1 MTSRVLP
8 WVAAL
13 VAAATV
19 ALVPV
24 RTAPLVTVRPGAQA
38 PAPGSPSAPQTPAPT
53 PADPDDAAQPV
64 FRSGVKLVLVD
75 VSVTGD
81 GDAPLADLTPGDFE
95 LTEDGVPQTVE
106 QASLV
111 RLDGAPRGNGE
122 ALEIRSQD
130 HALAEAGRDDVRLF
144 AVFMDDYHLGRYP
157 QEMLPLRKA
166 LSEFLG
172 TMMGPLDL
180 VTVMNPIT
188 PLSALEWTRDRARL
202 VRQIKTYEGRNDNF
216 IGRSP
221 LEESQ
226 SLTRNI
232 LRVRSQVVIT
242 ALQALVMHLSGL
254 REGRK
259 TLLVVSQG
267 IPLMFDVSLEPDFQA
282 LLREANRG
290 NVIIHTLDPRG
301 LGQGTFVHSTLHRLA
316 SETGGHAI
324 VNTNDLSR
332 GLEKVVRDASH
343 HYLIGYA
350 PTRELNDGK
359 FHKIAVKVKR
369 KGARTVARRGY
380 WAPSVEEMTPVVATP
395 LEPAVSSALTSLQA
409 RRENRV
415 AHVETGFAPAANG
428 NVRLSAMWRPVPG
441 FRARP
446 ERLKVDVR
454 DQSGAPVAAAEE
466 SLTVDGTGVV
476 HVEVPAGDL
485 LVRFSAAD
493 AAGEIVDR
501 WEVPITVPD
510 LSGTTMAMATP
521 IFVRARTTAAF
532 QALRRGEAGP
542 PSPDREFR
550 PTDLIV
556 VRTTVAD
563 DATPPP
569 SVAAE
574 VLTREGKALATLPA
588 TLANGHYQIDLP
600 LRSLALGEY
609 VLRFTARRGETA
621 AMSTAGFAIIR

>member
-1 MTSRVLP
+1 MRRRVLP
-8 WVAAL
+8 WMAAAL
-13 VAAATV
+13 AAAAI
-19 ALVPV
+19 ALVP
-24 RTAPLVTVRPGAQA
+24 ARPVVSAATA
-38 PAPGSPSAPQTPAPT
+38 PAPPQAAAGQTAPQTP
-53 PADPDDAAQPV
+53 PASEAQPV

-81 GDAPLADLTPGDFE
+81 GDLPLEDLTPADFE
-95 LTEDGVPQTVE
+95 LTEDGVPQQVE
-106 QASLV
+106 QATLV
-111 RLDGAPRGNGE
+111 RLDGAPRSNGE
-122 ALEIRSQD
+122 ALEIRSPE
-130 HALAEAGRDDVRLF
+130 HAIAEAGRDDVRIF
-144 AVFMDDYHLGRYP
+144 AVFMDDYHLGRFP
-157 QEMLPLRKA
+157 QEMLPLRKG
-166 LSEFLG
+166 LTDFLNSL
-172 TMMGPLDL
+172 GPLDL

-188 PLSALEWTRDRARL
+188 PLSALEWTRDKAKL
-202 VRQIKTYEGRNDNF
+202 VRAVRTYEGRNDNF
-216 IGRSP
+216 IGRSA

-226 SLTRNI
+226 GLSRNI
-232 LRVRSQVVIT
+232 FRVRSQVVIT

-267 IPLMFDVSLEPDFQA
+267 IPLMFDVSLEPEFQA

-301 LGQGTFVHSTLHRLA
+301 LGQGTLVHNTLFRLA
-316 SETGGHAI
+316 SETGGQAI

-380 WAPSVEEMTPVVATP
+380 WAPSADEMNTVAPPP
-395 LEPAVSSALTSLQA
+395 LEPAVSSALTNLQS

-415 AHVETGFAPAANG
+415 AHVETGFAPGGNG
-428 NVRLSAMWRPVPG
+428 AVRLSATWRPVPG
-441 FRARP
+441 FKDRP
-446 ERLKVDVR
+446 ETLKVDVR
-454 DQSGAPVAAAEE
+454 DERGGPIAEAENTLAA
-466 SLTVDGTGVV
+466 DGTGVV
-476 HVEVPAGDL
+476 HVEVPPGAV
-485 LVRFSAAD
+485 LVRFSAASASGD
-493 AAGEIVDR
+493 VVDR
-501 WEVPITVPD
+501 WEVPVTVPD
-510 LSGTTMAMATP
+510 LSGTTLAVATP
-521 IFVRARTTAAF
+521 VFVRARTTAAF
-532 QALRRGEAGP
+532 QALRRGEAGT

-556 VRTTVAD
+556 VRTSIAGAGDTP
-563 DATPPP
+563 AT
-569 SVAAE
+569 VAAE

-588 TLANGHYQIDLP
+588 TLTGGQYQVDLP

-609 VLRFTARRGETA
+609 VLRFTATSGGTTA
-621 AMSTAGFAIIR
+621 TGTAGFAIIR

>member
-8 WVAAL
+8 WMAAAL
-13 VAAATV
+13 AAAAL
-19 ALVPV
+19 ALVPAGPTV
-24 RTAPLVTVRPGAQA
+24 SAAAP
-38 PAPGSPSAPQTPAPT
+38 PARPQTPA
-53 PADPDDAAQPV
+53 AAQPPAPAPATEAQPI

-81 GDAPLADLTPGDFE
+81 DDQPLADLTPADFE
-95 LTEDGVPQTVE
+95 LTEDGLPQQVE
-106 QASLV
+106 QATLV
-111 RLDGAPRGNGE
+111 RLDGTPRGNGE
-122 ALEIRSQD
+122 ALEIRSPE

-157 QEMLPLRKA
+157 QEMLPLRKG
-166 LSEFLG
+166 LTDFLG
-172 TMMGPLDL
+172 TMLGPLDL

-188 PLSALEWTRDRARL
+188 PLSALEWTRDKAKL
-202 VRQIKTYEGRNDNF
+202 VRAIRTYEGRNDNF
-216 IGRSP
+216 IGRSA

-226 SLTRNI
+226 GLSRNI
-232 LRVRSQVVIT
+232 FRVRSQVVIT

-267 IPLMFDVSLEPDFQA
+267 IPLMFDVSLEPEFQA

-290 NVIIHTLDPRG
+290 NVIIHTMDPRG
-301 LGQGTFVHSTLHRLA
+301 LGQGTIVHNTLYRLA
-316 SETGGHAI
+316 SETGGQSI
-324 VNTNDLSR
+324 VNTNDLSK
-332 GLEKVVRDASH
+332 GLAKVVRDASH

-380 WAPSVEEMTPVVATP
+380 WAPSPEEMNTVAPAP
-395 LEPAVSSALTSLQA
+395 LEPAVSSALTNLQS

-415 AHVETGFAPAANG
+415 AHVETGFAPGSNG
-428 NVRLSAMWRPVPG
+428 AVRLSATWRPVPG
-441 FRARP
+441 FKDRP

-454 DQSGAPVAAAEE
+454 DERGGPIAEAE
-466 SLTVDGTGVV
+466 DALGSEGTGVV
-476 HVEVPAGDL
+476 HVEVPAGAV
-485 LVRFSAAD
+485 LVRFSAASASGD
-493 AAGEIVDR
+493 VVDR
-501 WEVPITVPD
+501 WELPVTVPD
-510 LSGTTMAMATP
+510 LSGATLAVATP
-521 IFVRARTTAAF
+521 VFVRARTTAAF
-532 QALRRGEAGP
+532 QALRRGEAGT

-556 VRTTVAD
+556 VRTSIAD
-563 DATPPP
+563 SGATPVE
-569 SVAAE
+569 VAAQ

-588 TLANGHYQIDLP
+588 TSSGGQYQVDLP

-609 VLRFTARRGETA
+609 VLRFTATRGDSS

>member
-8 WVAAL
+8 WMAACM
-13 VAAATV
+13 AAATV
-19 ALVPV
+19 TLVAARP
-24 RTAPLVTVRPGAQA
+24 RPLESPTGPAAPQVQT
-38 PAPGSPSAPQTPAPT
+38 PASPSAPQEPPPGET
-53 PADPDDAAQPV
+53 QPV
-64 FRSGVKLVLVD
+64 FRSGVRLVLVD

-81 GDAPLADLTPGDFE
+81 GDEPLAGLEPGDFE
-95 LTEDGVPQTVE
+95 LTEDGIPQTVE
-106 QASLV
+106 QATLV
-111 RLDGAPRGNGE
+111 RLDGAARDNGE
-122 ALEIRSQD
+122 ALAIRSQD
-130 HALAEAGRDDVRLF
+130 HAIAEAGRDDVRLF
-144 AVFMDDYHLGRYP
+144 AVFMDDYHLGRFP

-188 PLSALEWTRDRARL
+188 PLSALAWTRDRAKL
-202 VRQIKTYEGRNDNF
+202 VRDIKTYEGRNDNF
-216 IGRSP
+216 IGRSA

-226 SLTRNI
+226 NLTRNVF
-232 LRVRSQVVIT
+232 RVRSQVVIT

-290 NVIIHTLDPRG
+290 NVMIHTLDPRG
-301 LGQGTFVHSTLHRLA
+301 LGQGTLVHNTLYRLA

-332 GLEKVVRDASH
+332 GLGKVIRDASH

-359 FHKIAVKVKR
+359 FHRIAVKVKR

-380 WAPSVEEMTPVVATP
+380 WAPSAEEMTAVAPVP
-395 LEPAVSSALTSLQA
+395 LEPAVSSALTNLQA

-415 AHVETGFAPAANG
+415 AHVETGFAPGANG
-428 NVRLSAMWRPVPG
+428 AVRLSAMWRPVPG
-441 FRARP
+441 FKDRP
-446 ERLKVDVR
+446 EHLKVDVR
-454 DQSGAPVAAAEE
+454 DEGGGPLAEAE
-466 SLTVDGTGVV
+466 NALSADGTGVV
-476 HVEVPAGDL
+476 HVDVPAGPV
-485 LVRFSAAD
+485 LVRFSAAN
-493 AAGEIVDR
+493 AGGEIVDR
-501 WEVPITVPD
+501 WELPLTVPD
-510 LSGTTMAMATP
+510 LSGTTLAMATP
-521 IFVRARTTAAF
+521 VFVRARTTAAF
-532 QALRRGEAGP
+532 QALRRGESGA

-550 PTDLIV
+550 QTDLVV
-556 VRTTVAD
+556 VRTAVAGGD
-563 DATPPP
+563 SSP
-569 SVAAE
+569 STIAAE
-574 VLTREGKALATLPA
+574 VLTRQGKALATLPA
-588 TLANGHYQIDLP
+588 TLSNGQYQVDLP

-609 VLRFTARRGETA
+609 VLRFTARRGETS

>member
-8 WVAAL
+8 WMAAAL
-13 VAAATV
+13 TAAAV
-19 ALVPV
+19 ALVPA
-24 RTAPLVTVRPGAQA
+24 RSATLAAAPPPAGAQA
-38 PAPGSPSAPQTPAPT
+38 PAPQPQPPAPA
-53 PADPDDAAQPV
+53 PAADTQPV

-81 GDAPLADLTPGDFE
+81 NDQPLADLTPGDFE
-95 LTEDGVPQTVE
+95 LTEDGLAQTVE
-106 QASLV
+106 QVTLV
-111 RLDGAPRGNGE
+111 RLDGTPRGNGE

-130 HALAEAGRDDVRLF
+130 HAIAEAGRDDVRLF

-157 QEMLPLRKA
+157 QEMLPLRKG
-166 LSEFLG
+166 LTDFLG
-172 TMMGPLDL
+172 AMMGPLDL

-188 PLSALEWTRDRARL
+188 PLSGLEWTRDKAKL
-202 VRQIKTYEGRNDNF
+202 VRAIRTYEGRNDNF
-216 IGRSP
+216 IGRSA

-226 SLTRNI
+226 GLSRNI
-232 LRVRSQVVIT
+232 FRVRSQVVIT

-267 IPLMFDVSLEPDFQA
+267 IPLMFDVSLEPEFQA

-301 LGQGTFVHSTLHRLA
+301 LGQGTLVHNTLYRLA

-324 VNTNDLSR
+324 VNTNDLSK

-380 WAPSVEEMTPVVATP
+380 WAPSAEEMTAVAAEP
-395 LEPAVSSALTSLQA
+395 LEPAVSSALTNLQS

-415 AHVETGFAPAANG
+415 AQVETGFAPGSNG
-428 NVRLSAMWRPVPG
+428 AVRLSATWRPVPG
-441 FRARP
+441 FKDRP

-454 DQSGAPVAAAEE
+454 DERGGPIAEAEDALGAE
-466 SLTVDGTGVV
+466 GTGVV
-476 HVEVPAGDL
+476 HVDVPPGAV
-485 LVRFSAAD
+485 LVRFSAASTSGD
-493 AAGEIVDR
+493 VVDR
-501 WEVPITVPD
+501 WEVPVTVPD
-510 LSGTTMAMATP
+510 LSGATLAVATP
-521 IFVRARTTAAF
+521 VFVRARTTAAF
-532 QALRRGEAGP
+532 QALRRGEAGT

-550 PTDLIV
+550 PTDFIV
-556 VRTTVAD
+556 VRTTIAD
-563 DATPPP
+563 NGATPAA
-569 SVAAE
+569 VAAE

-588 TLANGHYQIDLP
+588 TLKGGQYQVDLP

-609 VLRFTARRGETA
+609 VLRFTATRGEA
-621 AMSTAGFAIIR
+621 SALNTAGFAIVR

>member
-8 WVAAL
+8 WMTAAL
-13 VAAATV
+13 AAAAI
-19 ALVPV
+19 ALVPARPTV
-24 RTAPLVTVRPGAQA
+24 SAAP
-38 PAPGSPSAPQTPAPT
+38 SPLPPQTPAPQAPPQT
-53 PADPDDAAQPV
+53 PAPATEAQPV

-75 VSVTGD
+75 VSVTAD
-81 GDAPLADLTPGDFE
+81 GDQPLADLTPADFE
-95 LTEDGVPQTVE
+95 LTEDGVSQQVE
-106 QASLV
+106 QATLV
-111 RLDGAPRGNGE
+111 RLDGTPRGNGE
-122 ALEIRSQD
+122 ALEIRSQQ
-130 HALAEAGRDDVRLF
+130 HAIAEAGRDDVRLF
-144 AVFMDDYHLGRYP
+144 AVFMDDYHLGRFP
-157 QEMLPLRKA
+157 QEMLPLRKG
-166 LSEFLG
+166 LTDFLG

-188 PLSALEWTRDRARL
+188 PLSALEWTRDKQKL
-202 VRQIKTYEGRNDNF
+202 VRAMRTYEGRNDNF
-216 IGRSP
+216 IGRSA

-226 SLTRNI
+226 SLSRNI
-232 LRVRSQVVIT
+232 FRVRSQVVIT

-301 LGQGTFVHSTLHRLA
+301 LGQGMLVHNTLFRLA
-316 SETGGHAI
+316 SETGGQAI
-324 VNTNDLSR
+324 VNTNDLSK

-380 WAPSVEEMTPVVATP
+380 WAPSAAEMNPVAPAAV
-395 LEPAVSSALTSLQA
+395 EPAVSSALTSLQT

-415 AHVETGFAPAANG
+415 ALVETGFAPGGNG
-428 NVRLSAMWRPVPG
+428 AVRLSATWRPVPG
-441 FRARP
+441 FKERP
-446 ERLKVDVR
+446 ETLKVDVR
-454 DQSGAPVAAAEE
+454 DERGGPIADAENTL
-466 SLTVDGTGVV
+466 SADGTGVV
-476 HVEVPAGDL
+476 HVDVPPGAV
-485 LVRFSAAD
+485 LVRFSAASASGD
-493 AAGEIVDR
+493 VVDR

-510 LSGTTMAMATP
+510 LSGATLAVATP
-521 IFVRARTTAAF
+521 VFVRARTTAAF
-532 QALRRGEAGP
+532 QALRRGEAGT

-556 VRTTVAD
+556 VRTTIAD
-563 DATPPP
+563 SDATPAA
-569 SVAAE
+569 VTAE
-574 VLTREGKALATLPA
+574 VLTREGKSLATLPA
-588 TLANGHYQIDLP
+588 TLTGGRFQVDLP

-609 VLRFTARRGETA
+609 VLRFTATRGATSAE
-621 AMSTAGFAIIR
+621 STAGFAIIR